1 MVPDMDSTVISSFV
15 GTEVFNRLLQRPED
29 TLVQHILVQ
38 RDLIREF
45 KTANQHHEDE
55 VVDTLRDELSYI
67 YTKISEL
74 EEDLAEARDIIN
86 QMAEGN
92 VTEWDT

>member
-1 MVPDMDSTVISSFV
+1 MDSTVISSFV
-15 GTEVFNRLLQRPED
+15 GTEVFNRLLQRPKD

-45 KTANQHHEDE
+45 KVTNRHHEDE
-55 VVDTLRDELSYI
+55 VVDAFRNELSYT

-74 EEDLAEARDIIN
+74 EEDLAEARDTIN
-86 QMAEGN
+86 RMAEGN

>member
-1 MVPDMDSTVISSFV
+1 MATISSFV
-15 GTEVFNRLLQRPED
+15 GTEAFTRLLQRPKD
-29 TLVQHILVQ
+29 ALVQHILVQ

-45 KTANQHHEDE
+45 KAANQHHENE
-55 VVDTLRDELSYI
+55 VLDAFRNELSYT

-74 EEDLAEARDIIN
+74 EEDLAEARDTIDR
-86 QMAEGN
+86 MAEGN